1 MKKKTTTRT
10 FKYDPEGRITEETV
24 TEVEEDI
31 PTYPYRYPNPYFWYY
46 PQYPYTVW
54 TSAGSITTT
63 NGTYTTFNNSINPP
77 EKPKD

>member
-24 TEVEEDI
+24 TEIEEDVPTYPNI
-31 PTYPYRYPNPYFWYY
+31 RWFPVYPTYPTYPYTIW
-46 PQYPYTVW
+46 
-54 TSAGSITTT
+54 SSGSITTT